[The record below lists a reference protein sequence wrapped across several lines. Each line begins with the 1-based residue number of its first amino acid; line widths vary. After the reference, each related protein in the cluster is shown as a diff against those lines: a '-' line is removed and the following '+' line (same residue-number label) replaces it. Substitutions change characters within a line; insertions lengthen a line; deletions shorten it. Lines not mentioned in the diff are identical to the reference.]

1 MKVEKPAVLADSE
14 RGLMIAEIGRLRMEL
29 REAKM
34 KYESE
39 VRLVDEVEKDCGR
52 LRASLVSCGN
62 RLSSTGKSLME
73 AGEELYRLRAEVAEL
88 RHRLIHT
95 LTCELEEHEIA
106 EYRNYLDKTANETEG
121 K

>member
-1 MKVEKPAVLADSE
+1 MSDLIERLLNPRSFDHEALRKEAVAHI
-14 RGLMIAEIGRLRMEL
+14 REL
-29 REAKM
+29 E
-34 KYESE
+34 
-39 VRLVDEVEKDCGR
+39 DE
-52 LRASLVSCGN
+52 LWAAYHY
-62 RLSSTGKSLME
+62 
-73 AGEELYRLRAEVAEL
+73 AGEEVDRLRAENAEL